1 MYPDQQS
8 ASAQLHRRASHV
20 MPGGNSRVTVFQS
33 PYPLYAEYGR
43 GVEVVDADGVAR
55 LDFVNN
61 YTALIHG
68 HAYPPVVSAAVAQ
81 IQRGSAFGAPTEAEV
96 RLAELLTSRVPS
108 LEQVRF
114 TNSGTEAV
122 MMAIRA
128 ARAFTGRSKI
138 AKIEGSYHGSYDV
151 AEVSLD
157 PSPANWGDEEP
168 RAVAYSA
175 GTPGAALDQAVI
187 IPFNDVAGAK
197 RILERHADELAAVLV
212 DPLPTR
218 VGLIPASRD
227 YLDMLRDFTREH
239 GSLLV
244 FDEVIS
250 FRLGYHGAQGEVG
263 VIPDLTTLGKII
275 GGGFPVGAVG
285 GKAEVMQVF
294 DPRGGKPPVPHGGT
308 FNANPVSMS
317 AGLAAMESMTPSAYE
332 DLATLGEQAR
342 EAMNEAFAIADIPG
356 QVTGAASLFRV
367 HMKRGPI
374 TDYRTTFAKASEK
387 QALEVVHRYL
397 QNHGVLIASYGLGCL
412 STPMDTSH
420 IDTLSDLLLGGL
432 REVHAALQPL

>member
-8 ASAQLHRRASHV
+8 TSAQLYRRASRV

-43 GVEVVDADGVAR
+43 GVEVIDVDGVAR

-68 HAYPPVVSAAVAQ
+68 HAYPAVVRAAIEQ
-81 IQRGSAFGAPTEAEV
+81 IHRGSAFGAPTEAEV
-96 RLAELLTSRVPS
+96 GLAELLASRVPS

-122 MMAIRA
+122 MMAVRA
-128 ARAFTGRSKI
+128 ARAFTGRTKI
-138 AKIEGSYHGSYDV
+138 AKVEGSYHGSYDV

-157 PSPANWGDEEP
+157 PSPANWGDDEP

-175 GTPGAALDQAVI
+175 GTPDAELDQVVV
-187 IPFNDVAGAK
+187 IPFNDVARAK
-197 RILERHADELAAVLV
+197 RILERHAADLAAVLV

-227 YLDMLRDFTREH
+227 YLVMLREFTRRH
-239 GSLLV
+239 GSLLI

-250 FRLGYHGAQGEVG
+250 FRLGYHGAQGEAG
-263 VIPDLTTLGKII
+263 VDPDLTTLGKII

-285 GKAEVMQVF
+285 GKAEIMKVF
-294 DPRGGKPPVPHGGT
+294 DPRGGKPRVPHGGT

-317 AGLAAMESMTPSAYE
+317 AGLAAMESMTPSTYE
-332 DLATLGEQAR
+332 DLSALGEQAR
-342 EAMNEAFAIADIPG
+342 EAMNQAFAIADVPG
-356 QVTGAASLFRV
+356 QVTGVASLFRV
-367 HMKRGPI
+367 HMKSGPI
-374 TDYRTTFAKASEK
+374 TDYRSAFAEAGEK

-412 STPMDTSH
+412 STPMDSSH
-420 IDTLSDLLLGGL
+420 IDILSDVLLQGL